1 MNTDTS
7 ALSGS
12 RIDAF
17 EVTLDQDH
25 PGLHDLLYRRR
36 RDEIARLALDHVPGT
51 AVPTVAYT
59 AQEEATWKT
68 VWSHLRSALEETAC
82 AAVWERMQAWAPWE
96 RGIPQLAELSE
107 GHRLGSGPGSG
118 PTALLG
124 PLYGTGFRFEPVHGL
139 LSSQDF
145 FASLKR
151 SVFRSTQYLRHGS
164 RPLYTPE
171 PDLVHEL
178 VGHASTFSIPGV
190 PELSVAFG
198 EAAASADEAT
208 LLRLERLYWYTVE
221 FGLVRENGEPR
232 AFGAGLLSSAGEL
245 ARIPNVELRPF
256 SDEAV
261 QAQAYQ
267 TDRPQSVLFIAESLD
282 QLLEETADAVMRLD
296 AERKVSRA

>member
-1 MNTDTS
+1 
-7 ALSGS
+7 
-12 RIDAF
+12 
-17 EVTLDQDH
+17 
-25 PGLHDLLYRRR
+25 
-36 RDEIARLALDHVPGT
+36 
-51 AVPTVAYT
+51 
-59 AQEEATWKT
+59 
-68 VWSHLRSALEETAC
+68 
-82 AAVWERMQAWAPWE
+82 
-96 RGIPQLAELSE
+96 
-107 GHRLGSGPGSG
+107 
-118 PTALLG
+118 
-124 PLYGTGFRFEPVHGL
+124 VHGL

-282 QLLEETADAVMRLD
+282 QLLEETADAVMRLG
-296 AERKVSRA
+296 AER